1 MYINNTHSK
10 TKSIEL
16 AFRAPSST
24 DGAAVFDLVEQC
36 PPLDTNSRYCNLL
49 QCTHFAATSVA
60 VFMRDGSDEVMV
72 GFISGYVI
80 PARPD
85 TLFVWQVAVSE
96 RARGQGLA
104 GRMIKHILQRE
115 VCADV
120 CFLET
125 TITADNQASWGLF
138 KGVARKLEAGLE
150 DKVFF
155 HKDKHFDGSHQSETL
170 VRIGPFAPTGHQ
182 QTKKIFPLT
191 GQSGDKKMKIF
202 EEIESEVQSY
212 ARSFPR
218 IFNKAQ
224 GEYLFDE
231 DGTRYLDFLAG
242 AGTLNYGHNNPIF
255 KEKLVEYVLAD
266 GVTHG
271 LDLHTKAKGEFL
283 ESFNENI
290 LKPRG
295 MNYMVQFT
303 GPTGTNSVEAAMK
316 LARNVTG
323 RENIIS
329 FTNGFHGVSLGSL
342 SVTGNSHHRGA
353 AGVSLSGT
361 SRMPFDG
368 YIGEGIDTTAY
379 LDKVLCDSSSGIDKP
394 AAVIVETV
402 QGEGGINAASM
413 DWLRNLDAVC
423 KKHDVLLIVDD
434 IQAGCGRT
442 GTFFSFEPAGI
453 KPDIITLS
461 KSLSGYGLPFA
472 VVLIRPELDQWKPG
486 EHNGTFRGNNLA
498 FVTAKAALDHY
509 WSDDTFA
516 KDIQRKGK
524 YVEQRLASIVDQYG
538 EGNFTSRG
546 RGMFQGINCV
556 NGELAEKIT
565 RRAFQKGLIIETS
578 GADDQV
584 VKFLCPLTISD
595 ESLKQGIDIVE
606 ECVREVCAKED
617 SFQVEVDYFDLQKAA
632 S

>member
-1 MYINNTHSK
+1 MDTNKAQIKPKAMNL
-10 TKSIEL
+10 E
-16 AFRAPSST
+16 FREPSSV
-24 DGAAVFDLVEQC
+24 DGAAVFELIADC

-49 QCTHFAATSVA
+49 QCSHFAETSVA
-60 VFMRDGSDEVMV
+60 VFLNEDSQNELV
-72 GFISGYVI
+72 GFISGYLI
-80 PARPD
+80 PQRPD

-104 GRMIKHILQRE
+104 GRMIKHLLQRS

-125 TITADNQASWGLF
+125 TITSDNQASWGLF
-138 KGVARKLEAGLE
+138 KGVAKKLDAGLD

-155 HKDKHFDGSHQSETL
+155 HKGKHFDGRHESETL
-170 VRIGPFAPTGHQ
+170 VRIGPFAPTSHQ
-182 QTKKIFPLT
+182 KVNTLHPFT
-191 GQSGDKKMKIF
+191 GQSGDTNMKIF

-290 LKPRG
+290 LKPRDL
-295 MNYMVQFT
+295 NYMVQFT
-303 GPTGTNSVEAAMK
+303 GPTGTNAVEAALK

-353 AGVSLSGT
+353 AGVSMGGT

-368 YIGEGIDTTAY
+368 YLGDGIDTTAY

-402 QGEGGINAASM
+402 QGEGGINAASL

-453 KPDIITLS
+453 KPDIVTLS

-472 VVLIRPELDQWKPG
+472 LVLIRPELDQWKPG
-486 EHNGTFRGNNLA
+486 EHNGTFRGNNMA
-498 FVTAKAALDHY
+498 FVTAKAAIDNY
-509 WSDDTFA
+509 WADDTFA
-516 KDIQRKGK
+516 KDIQRKGE
-524 YVEQRLASIVDQYG
+524 YVEKRLAKIVDKFG

-565 RRAFQKGLIIETS
+565 RKAFQKGLIIETS

-584 VKFLCPLTISD
+584 VKFLCSLTISD
-595 ESLKQGIDIVE
+595 ESLKKGIDIVE
-606 ECVREVCAKED
+606 ECVKEVCAKED
-617 SFQVEVDYFDLQKAA
+617 SFQVEVDYFDLPKVA